1 MQENSNSRLHAVAQK
16 KPNELGL
23 YDMWG
28 NCKEMCSEYIDK
40 YQPEYKKLPGAERRA
55 RGCDWGSDRDNSS
68 WKDDVIMA
76 FDREYGPD
84 DYYPQGFGTAK
95 VGLRLV
101 MEP

>member
-1 MQENSNSRLHAVAQK
+1 
-16 KPNELGL
+16 
-23 YDMWG
+23 MWG
-28 NCKEMCSEYIDK
+28 NCNEMCSEYIDID
-40 YQPEYKKLPGAERRA
+40 QPEYKRLPGAFRRA
-55 RGCDWGSDRDNSS
+55 RGCYWGSDRDNSS
-68 WKDDVIMA
+68 LKDDVIMA